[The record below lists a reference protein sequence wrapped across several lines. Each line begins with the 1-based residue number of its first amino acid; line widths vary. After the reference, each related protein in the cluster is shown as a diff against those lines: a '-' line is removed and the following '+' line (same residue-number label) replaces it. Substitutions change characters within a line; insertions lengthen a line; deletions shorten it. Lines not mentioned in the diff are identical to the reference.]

1 MKRWAIVT
9 LGLVLALWGS
19 PADAQVSFGPQLVW
33 GDDTDLGVGGRIDFG
48 LAGALGIDDGF
59 FQNLFGS
66 ATGSYFFWDCGTGI
80 DIDNLDCGYIE
91 FNGNA
96 GVPFTVE
103 SSSLSG
109 YFGSGLHVG
118 RTSVDYKG
126 EIIERTLASD
136 TEIGLN
142 LLGGFKFPISDLT
155 GFVEGK
161 FGLVGVEQF
170 VLSFGFLFG

>member
-1 MKRWAIVT
+1 MKRWAIVA
-9 LGLVLALWGS
+9 LGLVLALSGA
-19 PADAQVSFGPQLVW
+19 PAYAQVSFGPQVVW
-33 GDDTDLGVGGRIDFG
+33 GDDTDLGVGGRIDFD
-48 LAGALGIDDGF
+48 LAGPLAIDDGF

-66 ATGSYFFWDCGTGI
+66 VTGSYFFWDCGTGI
-80 DIDNLDCGYIE
+80 DNDNVDCGYIE

-96 GVPFTVE
+96 GVPFSVE
-103 SSSLSG
+103 SSSLNG
-109 YFGSGLHVG
+109 YFGGGLHVG
-118 RTSVDYKG
+118 RSSVDYSG
-126 EIIERTLASD
+126 EIIERNLVSD

-170 VLSFGFLFG
+170 VISAGILFG